1 MWAVGRLSL
10 LSRGLT
16 ASPSP
21 ATGSRAPEVQQ
32 AAPTPATNVVVVQEA
47 APIPVVDVVEIQEIL
62 PTPVAEV
69 VSVQEVAP
77 SPVVIAVEVQEATP
91 VRAAPAEPIPQQPLR
106 RLKPPEEPWQPRLGV
121 PYQESDEGGSVGK
134 TDKKAAVKIPKARK
148 RWGFGRRKSQESK
161 DAPAAESVD
170 TATAPPTLLQRIIK
184 SVQRFF
190 RSLFG

>member
-21 ATGSRAPEVQQ
+21 ATGSRTHEVQETAQ
-32 AAPTPATNVVVVQEA
+32 APAMS
-47 APIPVVDVVEIQEIL
+47 VVEVQEIL

-69 VSVQEVAP
+69 VAVQEVDP
-77 SPVVIAVEVQEATP
+77 SPVVSAVEVQEATP
-91 VRAAPAEPIPQQPLR
+91 VRVAPAEPILQQPLLP
-106 RLKPPEEPWQPRLGV
+106 LKPPEEPWQPRLGV
-121 PYQESDEGGSVGK
+121 PYQESDEGRSVGK
-134 TDKKAAVKIPKARK
+134 TDKTPAVKIPKARK
-148 RWGFGRRKSQESK
+148 RWSFGRRKSQESK
-161 DAPAAESVD
+161 NAPAAESVD

-190 RSLFG
+190 RALFG